1 MASALSTLHS
11 YANAVLLR
19 AWCASPSRWFR
30 KGSRT

>member
-1 MASALSTLHS
+1 MTAAINHL
-11 YANAVLLR
+11 LLR